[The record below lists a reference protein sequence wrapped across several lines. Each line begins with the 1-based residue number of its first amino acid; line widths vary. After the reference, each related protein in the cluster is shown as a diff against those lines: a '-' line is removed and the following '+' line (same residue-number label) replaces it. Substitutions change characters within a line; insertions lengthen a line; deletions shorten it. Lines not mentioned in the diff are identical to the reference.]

1 MFIKTL
7 EERVL
12 PPGFI
17 FRVNKLVLSQYKTT
31 GTRARNN
38 QIADGTSMK
47 WRMKTEKESQKI

>member
-1 MFIKTL
+1 M
-7 EERVL
+7 L

-17 FRVNKLVLSQYKTT
+17 FRVNKMVLSQYKTT

-38 QIADGTSMK
+38 QIADGTAMK